1 MVALSPGAPLTY
13 FNNRGGGGGG
23 VRVIVL
29 GLKFWPKVIFW
40 VYERRQDI
48 FGSRKKTEEFFL
60 GCKKSKGIFFGV
72 C

>member
-13 FNNRGGGGGG
+13 FNNRGGGGG
-23 VRVIVL
+23 VQVIVL
-29 GLKFWPKVIFW
+29 GLEFWPKVIFW

-48 FGSRKKTEEFFL
+48 FGSRKKTEEFFWVA
-60 GCKKSKGIFFGV
+60 KKVKGFFGV